1 MHGGDIAAC
10 PLAVLKSTYMKK
22 RKRTRRRRPDYL
34 ARLRAIYGTKML
46 KVSSAELLA
55 EERNRY

>member
-1 MHGGDIAAC
+1 MQGGDIAAC
-10 PLAVLKSTYMKK
+10 RLVMLKSTYMKK
-22 RKRTRRRRPDYL
+22 RAPRRRPDFL

>member
-1 MHGGDIAAC
+1 MQAGDIAAC
-10 PLAVLKSTYMKK
+10 PLVMLKSKRMKK
-22 RKRTRRRRPDYL
+22 SAPRERPDYL

-55 EERNRY
+55 EERKRY

>member
-1 MHGGDIAAC
+1 M
-10 PLAVLKSTYMKK
+10 LKSTYMKK
-22 RKRTRRRRPDYL
+22 GKRTLGRRPDYL

-55 EERNRY
+55 EERGRY

>member
-1 MHGGDIAAC
+1 MQGGDIAAC
-10 PLAVLKSTYMKK
+10 PLVMLKSKHMKK
-22 RKRTRRRRPDYL
+22 RKRAPRRRPDYL

-46 KVSSAELLA
+46 KVSGAELLA